1 MYENIFLT
9 YNKDSIFGQNTALR
23 LQTIS
28 NLYGLSVS
36 LPSRIVNNGVE
47 ISNSTQERISNAAII
62 VAFGLENL
70 TPLME
75 SELAFAMLTNKP
87 IVIINDKNIGQTIK
101 IENSNNVH
109 QVAVD
114 FLDTDAALHD
124 IVNFLERLPT
134 KNKKEKNEI
143 GLGSALIGIGLG
155 LLALWAL
162 SRENE

>member
-70 TPLME
+70 TPL
-75 SELAFAMLTNKP
+75 SNAFNG
-87 IVIINDKNIGQTIK
+87 V
-101 IENSNNVH
+101 
-109 QVAVD
+109 
-114 FLDTDAALHD
+114 
-124 IVNFLERLPT
+124 
-134 KNKKEKNEI
+134 
-143 GLGSALIGIGLG
+143 
-155 LLALWAL
+155 
-162 SRENE
+162 